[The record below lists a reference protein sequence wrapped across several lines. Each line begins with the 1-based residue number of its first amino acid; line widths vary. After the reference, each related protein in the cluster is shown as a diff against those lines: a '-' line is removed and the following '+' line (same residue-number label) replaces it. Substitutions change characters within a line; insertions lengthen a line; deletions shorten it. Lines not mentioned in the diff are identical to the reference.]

1 VRQVCLQCE
10 RTAQGRNLYCQ
21 ETFCPAERSP
31 LLLDQGE
38 WLGDIEIVRLIVVLR
53 SAALYM
59 ARYQGHMVLL
69 KVAHPDPDHISRLKR
84 EAAFLASL
92 EPQPATHWLA
102 LLRLRRRGAD
112 VPLALPRLLPAY
124 ADVPLEKAPYGKTM
138 LADRLLYFCMYAH
151 FDGESL
157 RAVLMRQ
164 SQPWL
169 RHTGSMMIDL
179 ASTIA
184 HLQRQDRLH
193 VSLCPESLLVRFEK
207 APYAPRIL
215 LIDLGIAT
223 SFAEFDEHWYPAC
236 VAPAYTAPELL
247 SDSGGPQPVYETD
260 VYSIGL
266 LLYELLVG
274 TPRFPSRLNSAA
286 QIYRA
291 VLEPTPP
298 VERGDAPTSSD
309 LSLLAISL
317 SPQDRP
323 AAVNRVRERLLAIYG
338 PPRRRPRGWMPSQA
352 HLWLV
357 IIALLAVAFL
367 VAVTVSFGQTFAA
380 ATPLRWPVV
389 LSGLMR

>member
-1 VRQVCLQCE
+1 LPFSSLLERRPSVRQVCLQCE

-38 WLGDIEIVRLIVVLR
+38 WLGDIEIVRLVVVLP

-59 ARYQGHMVLL
+59 ARHQGRMVLL
-69 KVAHPDPDHISRLKR
+69 KVAHPDPDHINRLKR
-84 EAAFLASL
+84 EAVFLLSL
-92 EPQPATHWLA
+92 TAQPAA
-102 LLRLRRRGAD
+102 QQ
-112 VPLALPRLLPAY
+112 LALPRLLSTY
-124 ADVPLEKAPYGKTM
+124 VDVPLEKAPYGKTM
-138 LADRLLYFCMYAH
+138 LADRLLYFCVYAH

-169 RHTGSMMIDL
+169 YHTGWMMIEL

-184 HLQRQDRLH
+184 YLQSQDQLHL
-193 VSLCPESLLVRFEK
+193 SLCPESLLVRFDG
-207 APYAPRIL
+207 ATNALRIL

-223 SFAEFDEHWYPAC
+223 SFANFAEHWYPAC

-247 SDSGGPQPVYETD
+247 PDAGVSQPVYQTD
-260 VYSIGL
+260 VYGIGL

-274 TPRFPSRLNSAA
+274 APRFPSKLNSAA
-286 QIYRA
+286 QVYRA

-298 VERGDAPTSSD
+298 QVERGDAATTND
-309 LSLLAISL
+309 LSLQAISL
-317 SPQDRP
+317 SPHDRP
-323 AAVNRVRERLLAIYG
+323 AVVNRMRERLLAIYG
-338 PPRRRPRGWMPSQA
+338 PPRRPRRRWMLSQT
-352 HLWLV
+352 HLWLL
-357 IIALLAVAFL
+357 IIGLLAVAFL
-367 VAVTVSFGQTFAA
+367 VAIAVSFGQTIAA